1 MRLCKSKSLS
11 TIFLNVFVAA
21 VFLVDVAFAERNVL
35 NDVNG
40 VVGGGNYTYFML
52 KYEVRN
58 FL

>member
-1 MRLCKSKSLS
+1 MVIRIRRPLAS
-11 TIFLNVFVAA
+11 FRNVAVVA
-21 VFLVDVAFAERNVL
+21 VAERNVL